1 MCCLSSPRSWLESLA
16 LGARLPHQECLFPR
30 VFVLQGLGMDAALS
44 LGQGGKRTAN
54 HPDNK
59 NVRPSERLESQP
71 FPRGHYYSSCDVSA
85 MMGGKRKFICED
97 GEERLSAAPHCF
109 SLPRP
114 FLPDVV
120 SEPWLMSPLSPAVYS
135 FPWNPCLKGHSAL
148 TGSFPARTPADCLQG
163 DFYSQSVLGV
173 LSIQFN
179 DVIYHLLV
187 CLSLSSVMC
196 YLLFYF
202 GLL

>member
-1 MCCLSSPRSWLESLA
+1 MCCLSSPRSWLKSLA
-16 LGARLPHQECLFPR
+16 LGARLPYQECLFPS
-30 VFVLQGLGMDAALS
+30 VLQGLGMDAALS

-85 MMGGKRKFICED
+85 MMGGRQKFICEV
-97 GEERLSAAPHCF
+97 GEERLSCT
-109 SLPRP
+109 SLLQFTQAVPAH
-114 FLPDVV
+114 VV
-120 SEPWLMSPLSPAVYS
+120 IEPWLMSPLSPAVYS
-135 FPWNPCLKGHSAL
+135 FPWNPCLKGHSAQ
-148 TGSFPARTPADCLQG
+148 TGSFPSRTPADCLQG